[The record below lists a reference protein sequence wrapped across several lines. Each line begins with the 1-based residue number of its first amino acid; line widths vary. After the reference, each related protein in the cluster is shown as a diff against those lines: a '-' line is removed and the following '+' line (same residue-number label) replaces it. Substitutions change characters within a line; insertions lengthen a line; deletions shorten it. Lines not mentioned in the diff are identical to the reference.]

1 MRMSMSLP
9 FIATS
14 PFRALPRA
22 DASYAK
28 IPRSC
33 ASFRST
39 GASIILG
46 RLRRCDTPD
55 PKPNKAGGHAMLR
68 TGGLAIAVVAAL
80 WLGPAAGARADDWPS
95 RPVKIV
101 VAFAPGG
108 SADQLGRLIAAELST
123 AFKQQFFVENRP
135 GNSGAI
141 GSAQV
146 ARAEADG
153 YTLLIGG
160 SGPHLTGPA
169 INPNIG
175 YDPLKDFTHI
185 AMIGADSYAWAAN
198 PALGVKSVPDLVMLA
213 KDRKARGQNPITS
226 SSPGLGSLG
235 QLLIEQFKRKAGVY
249 IQHVPAPNS
258 VTDVLGNHIS
268 MTLTAM
274 MTVGEQVK
282 AGQLVALAVTSTERN
297 PVFKGIPTFAEQGY
311 PDVRGDTWFWL
322 CGPNGLAPD
331 VVNKLSVATRS
342 IVKSPKV
349 EAHFQKLALL
359 SKDLDLAGVQKFI
372 AEEYAFWAPLAR
384 DAGLKVQ

>member
-1 MRMSMSLP
+1 M
-9 FIATS
+9 
-14 PFRALPRA
+14 PR
-22 DASYAK
+22 
-28 IPRSC
+28 I
-33 ASFRST
+33 
-39 GASIILG
+39 
-46 RLRRCDTPD
+46 
-55 PKPNKAGGHAMLR
+55 
-68 TGGLAIAVVAAL
+68 GGLATALAAAL
-80 WLGPAAGARADDWPS
+80 WLWPATNAHADDWPA

-108 SADQLGRLIAAELST
+108 SADQFGRLMAAELSA

-146 ARAEADG
+146 ARADADG

-198 PALGVKSVPDLVMLA
+198 PALGVKSIAELVALA
-213 KDRKARGQNPITS
+213 KTRKENPITS
-226 SSPGLGSLG
+226 SSPGPGSLG
-235 QLLIEQFKRKAGVY
+235 HLLIEQFKRKAAID

-258 VTDVLGNHIS
+258 GVTDVLGNHIS
-268 MTLTAM
+268 LTLSAM
-274 MTVGEQVK
+274 LTVGEQVK
-282 AGQLVALAVTSTERN
+282 AGKLLALAVTSTERN

-322 CGPNGLAPD
+322 CGPRGLSAD
-331 VVNKLSVATRS
+331 VVGKLNEATRR

-349 EAHFQKLALL
+349 REHFERLALL
-359 SKDLDLAGVQKFI
+359 SKDLDAAAVPKFI
-372 AEEYAFWAPLAR
+372 AEEYAFWAPLAK

>member
-1 MRMSMSLP
+1 M
-9 FIATS
+9 
-14 PFRALPRA
+14 PR
-22 DASYAK
+22 
-28 IPRSC
+28 I
-33 ASFRST
+33 
-39 GASIILG
+39 
-46 RLRRCDTPD
+46 
-55 PKPNKAGGHAMLR
+55 
-68 TGGLAIAVVAAL
+68 GGLATALAAAL
-80 WLGPAAGARADDWPS
+80 WLWPATNAHADDWPA

-108 SADQLGRLIAAELST
+108 SADQFGRLMAAELSA

-146 ARAEADG
+146 ARADADG

-160 SGPHLTGPA
+160 PGPHLTGPA

-198 PALGVKSVPDLVMLA
+198 PALGVKSIAELVALA
-213 KDRKARGQNPITS
+213 KTRKENPITS
-226 SSPGLGSLG
+226 SSPGPGSLG
-235 QLLIEQFKRKAGVY
+235 HLLIEQFKRKAAID

-258 VTDVLGNHIS
+258 GVTDVLGNHIS
-268 MTLTAM
+268 LTLSAM
-274 MTVGEQVK
+274 LTVGEQVK
-282 AGQLVALAVTSTERN
+282 AGKLLALAVTSTERN

-322 CGPNGLAPD
+322 CGPRGLSAD
-331 VVNKLSVATRS
+331 VVGKLNEATRR

-349 EAHFQKLALL
+349 REHFERLALL
-359 SKDLDLAGVQKFI
+359 SKDLDAAAVPKFI
-372 AEEYAFWAPLAR
+372 AEEYAFWAPLAK

>member
-1 MRMSMSLP
+1 
-9 FIATS
+9 
-14 PFRALPRA
+14 
-22 DASYAK
+22 
-28 IPRSC
+28 
-33 ASFRST
+33 
-39 GASIILG
+39 
-46 RLRRCDTPD
+46 
-55 PKPNKAGGHAMLR
+55 MLR
-68 TGGLAIAVVAAL
+68 MGGLAIALLTAF
-80 WLGPAAGARADDWPS
+80 WLRPSSYAHADDWPS

-108 SADQLGRLIAAELST
+108 SADQFGRLIAAELS
-123 AFKQQFFVENRP
+123 AVFKQQFFVENRP

-146 ARAEADG
+146 ARADADG

-185 AMIGADSYAWAAN
+185 AMIGADSYAWVAN
-198 PALGVKSVPDLVMLA
+198 PALGVNSIAQLVALA
-213 KDRKARGQNPITS
+213 RDRKDGKRSPITS
-226 SSPGLGSLG
+226 SSPGPGSLG
-235 QLLIEQFKRKAGVY
+235 HLLIEQFKRKAGID

-258 VTDVLGNHIS
+258 GLTDVLGNHIT

-282 AGQLVALAVTSTERN
+282 AGKLVALAVTSTERN

-311 PDVRGDTWFWL
+311 PDVRGNTWFWL
-322 CGPNGLAPD
+322 CGPRNLPPA
-331 VVNKLSVATRS
+331 VVGKLSAATRR
-342 IVKSPKV
+342 IVQSPKIQ
-349 EAHFQKLALL
+349 EHFQKLALL
-359 SKDLDLAGVQKFI
+359 SKDLDVAEVQRFI
-372 AEEYAFWAPLAR
+372 AEEYAFWAPLAK

>member
-1 MRMSMSLP
+1 MLAM
-9 FIATS
+9 
-14 PFRALPRA
+14 
-22 DASYAK
+22 
-28 IPRSC
+28 
-33 ASFRST
+33 
-39 GASIILG
+39 G
-46 RLRRCDTPD
+46 RLAT
-55 PKPNKAGGHAMLR
+55 ALV
-68 TGGLAIAVVAAL
+68 AVV
-80 WLGPAAGARADDWPS
+80 WLVAPVHADDWPS

-108 SADQLGRLIAAELST
+108 SADQFGRLMAGELAA

-135 GNSGAI
+135 GNSGTI

-160 SGPHLTGPA
+160 SGPHLTQPA
-169 INPNIG
+169 INPNVG

-198 PALGVKSVPDLVMLA
+198 PALGVRSVGELVALA
-213 KDRKARGQNPITS
+213 KDREKARNPNPITS
-226 SSPGLGSLG
+226 SSPGPGSLG
-235 QLLIEQFKRKAGVY
+235 HLLIEQFKRKAAID

-258 VTDVLGNHIS
+258 GVTDVLGNHIS

-322 CGPNGLAPD
+322 CGPKGLPPD
-331 VVNKLSVATRS
+331 VVSKLSSATRR
-342 IVKSPKV
+342 IVQSPKV
-349 EAHFQKLALL
+349 QEHFRKLALL
-359 SKDLDLAGVQKFI
+359 SKDLDVASVQEFI
-372 AEEYAFWAPLAR
+372 AAEYAFWAPLAR
-384 DAGLKVQ
+384 SAGLKVQ

>member
-1 MRMSMSLP
+1 M
-9 FIATS
+9 
-14 PFRALPRA
+14 PR
-22 DASYAK
+22 
-28 IPRSC
+28 I
-33 ASFRST
+33 
-39 GASIILG
+39 
-46 RLRRCDTPD
+46 
-55 PKPNKAGGHAMLR
+55 
-68 TGGLAIAVVAAL
+68 GGLTTALAAAL
-80 WLGPAAGARADDWPS
+80 WLWLPTDAHADQWPS

-198 PALGVKSVPDLVMLA
+198 PALGVTSIADLVASA
-213 KDRKARGQNPITS
+213 KSRKDPITS
-226 SSPGLGSLG
+226 SSPGPGSLG
-235 QLLIEQFKRKAGVY
+235 HLLIEQFKRKAGID

-258 VTDVLGNHIS
+258 GVTDVLGNHIS
-268 MTLTAM
+268 LTFTAM
-274 MTVGEQVK
+274 LTVGEQVK
-282 AGQLVALAVTSTERN
+282 AGKLLALAVTSTERN

-322 CGPNGLAPD
+322 CGPKGLPPD
-331 VVNKLSVATRS
+331 VVEQLNAATRR

-349 EAHFQKLALL
+349 REHFEKLALL
-359 SKDLDLAGVQKFI
+359 SKDLDAAAVPKFI
-372 AEEYAFWAPLAR
+372 AEEYAFWAPLAK
-384 DAGLKVQ
+384 DVGLKVQ

>member
-1 MRMSMSLP
+1 
-9 FIATS
+9 
-14 PFRALPRA
+14 
-22 DASYAK
+22 
-28 IPRSC
+28 
-33 ASFRST
+33 
-39 GASIILG
+39 
-46 RLRRCDTPD
+46 
-55 PKPNKAGGHAMLR
+55 MLR
-68 TGGLAIAVVAAL
+68 IGGLATALVATL
-80 WLGPAAGARADDWPS
+80 WLGPAADARADEWPS
-95 RPVKIV
+95 RPVRIV

-108 SADQLGRLIAAELST
+108 SADQFGRLMAVELAA

-146 ARAEADG
+146 ARAEPDG

-185 AMIGADSYAWAAN
+185 AMIGADSYAWVAN
-198 PALGVKSVPDLVMLA
+198 PALGVTSIAELVTLA
-213 KDRKARGQNPITS
+213 KSRQQSRTQGPITS
-226 SSPGLGSLG
+226 ASPGPGSLG
-235 QLLIEQFKRKAGVY
+235 HLLIEQFKRKAGID

-258 VTDVLGNHIS
+258 GVTDVLGNHIS

-282 AGQLVALAVTSTERN
+282 AGRLVALAVTSTERN

-311 PDVRGDTWFWL
+311 PDVRGATWFWL
-322 CGPNGLAPD
+322 CGPKSLPPG
-331 VVNKLSVATRS
+331 VVDKLNDATRR
-342 IVKSPKV
+342 IVRSPKIQ
-349 EAHFQKLALL
+349 AHFQQLALL
-359 SKDLDLAGVQKFI
+359 SKDLDVPAVQKFI

-384 DAGLKVQ
+384 NAGLKVQ

>member
-1 MRMSMSLP
+1 M
-9 FIATS
+9 
-14 PFRALPRA
+14 PR
-22 DASYAK
+22 
-28 IPRSC
+28 I
-33 ASFRST
+33 
-39 GASIILG
+39 
-46 RLRRCDTPD
+46 
-55 PKPNKAGGHAMLR
+55 
-68 TGGLAIAVVAAL
+68 GGLTTALAAAL
-80 WLGPAAGARADDWPS
+80 WLWLPTDAHADQWPS

-198 PALGVKSVPDLVMLA
+198 PALGVTSIADLVASA
-213 KDRKARGQNPITS
+213 KSRKDPITS
-226 SSPGLGSLG
+226 SSPGPGSLG
-235 QLLIEQFKRKAGVY
+235 HLLIEQFKRKAGID

-258 VTDVLGNHIS
+258 GVTDVLGNHIS
-268 MTLTAM
+268 LTFTAM
-274 MTVGEQVK
+274 LTVGEQVK
-282 AGQLVALAVTSTERN
+282 AGKLLALAVTSTERN
-297 PVFKGIPTFAEQGY
+297 PVFKVIPTFAEQGY

-322 CGPNGLAPD
+322 CGPKGLPPD
-331 VVNKLSVATRS
+331 VVEQLNAATRR

-349 EAHFQKLALL
+349 REHFEKLALL
-359 SKDLDLAGVQKFI
+359 SKDFDAAAVPKFI
-372 AEEYAFWAPLAR
+372 AEEYAFWAPLAK
-384 DAGLKVQ
+384 DVGLKVQ

>member
-1 MRMSMSLP
+1 M
-9 FIATS
+9 
-14 PFRALPRA
+14 
-22 DASYAK
+22 
-28 IPRSC
+28 
-33 ASFRST
+33 
-39 GASIILG
+39 
-46 RLRRCDTPD
+46 LRRP
-55 PKPNKAGGHAMLR
+55 
-68 TGGLAIAVVAAL
+68 GGLAIAVVAAL
-80 WLGPAAGARADDWPS
+80 WSWGAADSRAQEWPS
-95 RPVKIV
+95 RPVRIV

-108 SADQLGRLIAAELST
+108 SADQFGRLMATELSA

-185 AMIGADSYAWAAN
+185 AMIGADSYAWAVN
-198 PALGVKSVPDLVMLA
+198 PALGVKSIAELVALA
-213 KDRKARGQNPITS
+213 TARKHNPITS
-226 SSPGLGSLG
+226 SSPGPGSLG
-235 QLLIEQFKRKAGVY
+235 HLLIEQFKRKAGIE

-258 VTDVLGNHIS
+258 GVTDVLGNHIS

-282 AGQLVALAVTSTERN
+282 AGRLLALAVTSTERN
-297 PVFKGIPTFAEQGY
+297 PVFKGIPTFSEQGY
-311 PDVRGDTWFWL
+311 PDVRGNTWFWL
-322 CGPNGLAPD
+322 CGPKGLPPD
-331 VVNKLSVATRS
+331 VVGKLSEATRG
-342 IVKSPKV
+342 IIKSPKV
-349 EAHFQKLALL
+349 QEHFQRLALL
-359 SKDLDLAGVQKFI
+359 SKDLDVAAVQEFI

>member
-1 MRMSMSLP
+1 
-9 FIATS
+9 
-14 PFRALPRA
+14 
-22 DASYAK
+22 
-28 IPRSC
+28 
-33 ASFRST
+33 
-39 GASIILG
+39 
-46 RLRRCDTPD
+46 
-55 PKPNKAGGHAMLR
+55 MLR
-68 TGGLAIAVVAAL
+68 IGGLATALAAAL
-80 WLGPAAGARADDWPS
+80 WLWPPTNAHADDWPA

-108 SADQLGRLIAAELST
+108 SADQFGRLMAAELSA
-123 AFKQQFFVENRP
+123 AFKQQFFVENRA

-153 YTLLIGG
+153 YTLLVGG

-198 PALGVKSVPDLVMLA
+198 PALGVKSIAELVALA
-213 KDRKARGQNPITS
+213 KTRKENPITS
-226 SSPGLGSLG
+226 SSPGPGSLG
-235 QLLIEQFKRKAGVY
+235 HLLIEQFKRKAGID

-258 VTDVLGNHIS
+258 GVTDVLGNHIS
-268 MTLTAM
+268 LTLSAM
-274 MTVGEQVK
+274 LTVGEQVQ
-282 AGQLVALAVTSTERN
+282 AGKLVALAVTSTERN

-322 CGPNGLAPD
+322 CGPRGLPAD
-331 VVNKLSVATRS
+331 VVGKLNEATRR
-342 IVKSPKV
+342 IVKSAKV
-349 EAHFQKLALL
+349 REHFERLALL
-359 SKDLDLAGVQKFI
+359 SKDLDAAAVPKFI
-372 AEEYAFWAPLAR
+372 AEEYAFWAPLAK

>member
-1 MRMSMSLP
+1 M
-9 FIATS
+9 
-14 PFRALPRA
+14 PR
-22 DASYAK
+22 
-28 IPRSC
+28 I
-33 ASFRST
+33 
-39 GASIILG
+39 
-46 RLRRCDTPD
+46 
-55 PKPNKAGGHAMLR
+55 
-68 TGGLAIAVVAAL
+68 GGLATALAAAL
-80 WLGPAAGARADDWPS
+80 WLWPATNAHADDWPA

-108 SADQLGRLIAAELST
+108 SADQFGRLMAAELSA

-146 ARAEADG
+146 ARADADG

-198 PALGVKSVPDLVMLA
+198 PALGVKSIAELVALA
-213 KDRKARGQNPITS
+213 KTRKENPITS
-226 SSPGLGSLG
+226 SSPGPGSLG
-235 QLLIEQFKRKAGVY
+235 HLLIEQFKRKAAID

-258 VTDVLGNHIS
+258 GVTDVLGNHIS
-268 MTLTAM
+268 LTLSAM
-274 MTVGEQVK
+274 LTVGEQVK
-282 AGQLVALAVTSTERN
+282 AGKLLALAVTSTERN
-297 PVFKGIPTFAEQGY
+297 PIFKGIPTFAEQGY

-322 CGPNGLAPD
+322 CGPRGLSAD
-331 VVNKLSVATRS
+331 VVGKLNEATRR

-349 EAHFQKLALL
+349 REHFERLALL
-359 SKDLDLAGVQKFI
+359 SKDLDAAAVPKFI
-372 AEEYAFWAPLAR
+372 AEEYAFWAPLAK

>member
-1 MRMSMSLP
+1 RTPSGRELCQNSSSLRQLSLDRGLDYPGAAPPMRH
-9 FIATS
+9 A
-14 PFRALPRA
+14 
-22 DASYAK
+22 
-28 IPRSC
+28 RS
-33 ASFRST
+33 R
-39 GASIILG
+39 
-46 RLRRCDTPD
+46 
-55 PKPNKAGGHAMLR
+55 PNKVGGHAMLR
-68 TGGLAIAVVAAL
+68 TGGLAIALVAAL
-80 WLGPAAGARADDWPS
+80 GLGPAAPAGADEWPS

-108 SADQLGRLIAAELST
+108 SADQFGQLMGGELS
-123 AFKQQFFVENRP
+123 AAVKQLLFVETRP

-146 ARAEADG
+146 TRAEADG

-198 PALGVKSVPDLVMLA
+198 PALGVKSIAELVMLA
-213 KDRKARGQNPITS
+213 RDRKARGQNPITS
-226 SSPGLGSLG
+226 SSPGPGSLG
-235 QLLIEQFKRKAGVY
+235 QLLIEQFERKAGVE

-258 VTDVLGNHIS
+258 GVTDVLGNHIS
-268 MTLTAM
+268 MTPPAM

-322 CGPNGLAPD
+322 CGPKGLAPD
-331 VVNKLSVATRS
+331 VVGKLSGATRR
-342 IVKSPKV
+342 IVQSPKV
-349 EAHFQKLALL
+349 QEHFRKLALL
-359 SKDLDLAGVQKFI
+359 SQDLDVASVQEFI
-372 AEEYAFWAPLAR
+372 AAEYAFWAPLAR
-384 DAGLKVQ
+384 NAGLKVQ

>member
-1 MRMSMSLP
+1 
-9 FIATS
+9 
-14 PFRALPRA
+14 
-22 DASYAK
+22 
-28 IPRSC
+28 
-33 ASFRST
+33 
-39 GASIILG
+39 
-46 RLRRCDTPD
+46 
-55 PKPNKAGGHAMLR
+55 MLR
-68 TGGLAIAVVAAL
+68 TGGSAITLVAAL
-80 WLGPAAGARADDWPS
+80 CLLPTTCVRADEWPS

-108 SADQLGRLIAAELST
+108 SADQFGRLLAVELSAT
-123 AFKQQFFVENRP
+123 FKQQFFVENRP

-175 YDPLKDFTHI
+175 YDPLRDFTHI

-198 PALGVKSVPDLVMLA
+198 PALGVKSISELVALA
-213 KDRKARGQNPITS
+213 KHRKDNPITS
-226 SSPGLGSLG
+226 SSPGPGSLG
-235 QLLIEQFKRKAGVY
+235 HLLIEQFKRKAGID

-258 VTDVLGNHIS
+258 GLTDVLGDHIS

-322 CGPNGLAPD
+322 CGPKGLPPD
-331 VVNKLSVATRS
+331 VVNKLSEATRH

-349 EAHFQKLALL
+349 QEHFQKLALL
-359 SKDLDLAGVQKFI
+359 SRDLDVPAVQKFI

-384 DAGLKVQ
+384 NAGLKVQ

>member
-1 MRMSMSLP
+1 M
-9 FIATS
+9 
-14 PFRALPRA
+14 PR
-22 DASYAK
+22 
-28 IPRSC
+28 I
-33 ASFRST
+33 
-39 GASIILG
+39 
-46 RLRRCDTPD
+46 
-55 PKPNKAGGHAMLR
+55 
-68 TGGLAIAVVAAL
+68 GGLATALVALL
-80 WLGPAAGARADDWPS
+80 WLWPAPHSRADEWPN

-108 SADQLGRLIAAELST
+108 SADQFGRLMAAELST
-123 AFKQQFFVENRP
+123 AFKQQFFVENRA

-198 PALGVKSVPDLVMLA
+198 PGLGVTSIAELVALA
-213 KDRKARGQNPITS
+213 KNRQAGGKDPITS
-226 SSPGLGSLG
+226 SSPGPGSLG
-235 QLLIEQFKRKAGVY
+235 HLLIEQFKRKAGID

-258 VTDVLGNHIS
+258 GVTDVLGNHIS
-268 MTLTAM
+268 LTLTAM
-274 MTVGEQVK
+274 LTVGEQVK
-282 AGQLVALAVTSTERN
+282 AGKLLALAVTSTERN

-322 CGPNGLAPD
+322 CGPRGLAPD
-331 VVNKLSVATRS
+331 VVGKLNEATRR

-349 EAHFQKLALL
+349 REHFERLALL
-359 SKDLDLAGVQKFI
+359 SKDLDAVAVPKFI
-372 AEEYAFWAPLAR
+372 AEEYAFWAPLAK